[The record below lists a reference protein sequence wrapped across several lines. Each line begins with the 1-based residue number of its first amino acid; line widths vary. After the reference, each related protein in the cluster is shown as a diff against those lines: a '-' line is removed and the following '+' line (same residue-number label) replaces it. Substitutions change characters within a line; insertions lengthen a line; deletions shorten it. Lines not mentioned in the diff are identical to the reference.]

1 MKSFD
6 YYSTRFMYGSIKIA
20 SFVLILL
27 VLFTMVKW
35 LTEVF

>member
-6 YYSTRFMYGSIKIA
+6 YYSTRFMYGTIKVA

-27 VLFTMVKW
+27 VLFTIVKF